1 MLSSSQGLFLSLR
14 TSCVSKCR
22 LVLAFENHS
31 CVTMK
36 RKSSSRGGRRDES
49 AGGDGNDSSSS
60 SSPSKRRSNPST
72 SSSSTSSSTSSSS
85 NSAGVLPFSV
95 MSYNCLSQTA
105 LNYHPYLYRSIP
117 EDKLQ
122 WEFRWERLKSE
133 LTKYCADIICL
144 QEVLNQHYDQFY
156 YPLLSEKVQYKPW
169 MLLLIATVT

>member
-22 LVLAFENHS
+22 LLVAFENHS

-36 RKSSSRGGRRDES
+36 RRSSSRGGRRDEL

-72 SSSSTSSSTSSSS
+72 SSNSSSS
-85 NSAGVLPFSV
+85 ISPGVLPFSV

-156 YPLLSEKVQYKPW
+156 YPLLSEKVQYKPS
-169 MLLLIATVT
+169 MPLLIATVT